1 MSDLLSPLLFTLR
14 DEPLSFLCFQSL
26 MKRCLANF
34 DPLSEQIAAKIA
46 LLTAMLARYDPPLWL
61 HLGQLA
67 AHELCFT
74 YRWLL
79 IECKR
84 EFPFNDSLR
93 VLEVMWSTIDA
104 ADATAHAKSKC
115 HSNSSSKTSPG
126 EYADDYI
133 LSDEEMRERANS
145 YKLST
150 PDFSSKKMAVLGRD
164 G

>member
-26 MKRCLANF
+26 MQRCLANF
-34 DPLSEQIAAKIA
+34 DPLAEPLATKIA
-46 LLTAMLARYDPPLWL
+46 LLTAMLARYDPPLWR
-61 HLGQLA
+61 HLRQLA

-84 EFPFNDSLR
+84 EFPLTDSLR

-104 ADATAHAKSKC
+104 KSKC
-115 HSNSSSKTSPG
+115 HSNSSSKASPG
-126 EYADDYI
+126 EYADDYM